1 MKTSILLLVMYSLFS
16 LFYGC
21 NNPNSKNNA
30 EIEFLTQEIDLSN
43 LKFGEVKVCTFEF
56 NNSGNSQLIIQDVK
70 TSCGCTDPYWPDKPL
85 KPGENGKIEVK
96 YVSMDAGVFVQH
108 ITVFYNGYNS
118 PITLI
123 IKGEVRFT

>member
-1 MKTSILLLVMYSLFS
+1 MYSLFL

-30 EIEFLTQEIDLSN
+30 EIEFLTQEIDLGN

-56 NNSGNSQLIIQDVK
+56 KNSGNSELIIRDAK
-70 TSCGCTDPYWPDKPL
+70 PSCGCTDPYWPDKPL
-85 KPGENGKIEVK
+85 KPGEKGKIEVS
-96 YVSMDAGVFVQH
+96 YNSVDVGIFVQS
-108 ITVFYNGYNS
+108 ITVYYNGYNS

-123 IKGEVRFT
+123 IKGEVQFT